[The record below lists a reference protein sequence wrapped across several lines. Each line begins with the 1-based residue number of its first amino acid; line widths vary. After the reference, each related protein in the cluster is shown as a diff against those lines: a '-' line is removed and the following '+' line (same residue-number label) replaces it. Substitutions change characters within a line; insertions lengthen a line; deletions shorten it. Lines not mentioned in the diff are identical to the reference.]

1 MVAKKLSISNMI
13 QSRSE
18 KKLWRNNLALFISLL
33 ALIFAMPVIPIED
46 LTLTR
51 IILGL
56 IVVSGLFAAEFNKRV
71 FRILFASGAMVILL
85 TLLGFIISSSRI
97 LDTLAFFANTLFFIV
112 VTLAL
117 VAQVAQ
123 AKSADGSTIL
133 AAINSY
139 LLIGLT
145 ASLLLLI
152 LNIFAPQSF
161 NQVDPDA
168 ATFSNFLYFG
178 FVTLTTLGYG
188 DITPVTPMARSMST
202 FFALFGQLYLVIIM
216 AMIIGKYLN
225 STGEDNNGKGER
237 R

>member
-1 MVAKKLSISNMI
+1 MI
-13 QSRSE
+13 RTGSKR
-18 KKLWRNNLALFISLL
+18 KLWRNNLALFISLL
-33 ALIFAMPVIPIED
+33 VLIFAMPVIPIED

-56 IVVSGLFAAEFNKRV
+56 IVVSGLFAAEFNKQV

-97 LDTLAFFANTLFFIV
+97 LDTLAFFANTLFFIA

-152 LNIFAPQSF
+152 LNLFAPQSF

-188 DITPVTPMARSMST
+188 DITPATPLARSMST

-216 AMIIGKYLN
+216 AMIIGKYLHT
-225 STGEDNNGKGER
+225 TGEDNNGKGEHR
-237 R
+237 